1 MAKGVSIEIP
11 PCPGFEPGSR
21 RSHRFCAVPVASL
34 FEEFDP
40 IPYVSLLM
48 AALMAHPIFLC
59 LRYVRQNTAIRAAI
73 SKNHKRGSLN

>member
-1 MAKGVSIEIP
+1 MV
-11 PCPGFEPGSR
+11 R
-21 RSHRFCAVPVASL
+21 TCARGPSGRGYARPLSQVCELALSLASL

-40 IPYVSLLM
+40 VPYVSLLI